1 MIQKFKLPDEVFLKL
16 KKNLQINTEP
26 TNERLAGNIK
36 KEYLANNCIPIIAP
50 TILSEAVERGVFN
63 KYISDSSFMFAN
75 ENVRLYI
82 HELWANFQAKGE
94 FNPVHC
100 HSGLLSFIVFVS
112 IPYYA
117 KQQEQISPGK
127 KSNSDRAGMLEFV
140 LSNGAATKSE
150 VFKVDKT
157 WEQYGLIFPS
167 YTMHTVYPFFGFDE
181 YRITMAGNIRFA
193 N

>member
-1 MIQKFKLPDEVFLKL
+1 
-16 KKNLQINTEP
+16 
-26 TNERLAGNIK
+26 
-36 KEYLANNCIPIIAP
+36 
-50 TILSEAVERGVFN
+50 
-63 KYISDSSFMFAN
+63 MFAK

-82 HELWANFQAKGE
+82 HDLWVNFQAKGE
-94 FNPVHC
+94 FNPIHS

-127 KSNSDRAGMLEFV
+127 KSNSDRAGMLEFI
-140 LSNGAATKSE
+140 LANGATPKSE

-157 WEQYGLIFPS
+157 WEQYGLVFPS
-167 YTMHTVYPFFGFDE
+167 NTMHTVYPFFGFDE